1 MGGTLVNSIRTTLV
15 CIQLLVLCGHQ
26 PPTPPPPPNRF
37 PYPLPCTYT
46 LLCIRLSMHG
56 CGGVFVCV
64 YVCFRG
70 CLCVEM
76 GAQRSRI
83 YPLES
88 RIYLAAYT
96 RVCRAKLHIP
106 PAYTS
111 ICGLFG
117 AAYTRVYA
125 AFSRIY
131 PFWTITK
138 SSKMAQMGELGGSYQ
153 LFCTL
158 SIH

>member
-1 MGGTLVNSIRTTLV
+1 MGAPLSTVFVRILCASNFLFFVGTN
-15 CIQLLVLCGHQ
+15 HQ
-26 PPTPPPPPNRF
+26 PPPPPPNRF

-56 CGGVFVCV
+56 CGGVYVCV

-76 GAQRSRI
+76 GAQHSRI

-96 RVCRAKLHIP
+96 RVCRAKPHIP

-111 ICGLFG
+111 ICGLF
-117 AAYTRVYA
+117 
-125 AFSRIY
+125 
-131 PFWTITK
+131 
-138 SSKMAQMGELGGSYQ
+138 
-153 LFCTL
+153 
-158 SIH
+158 